1 MKKTFKAWPVDE
13 GQHGIRLD
21 IDVERRADLPPC
33 PGMGGWKGDNNGI
46 WWTHVHGP
54 VATNL
59 AQSLLT
65 TRDGWFQ
72 YVDVVVDGDRLIEI
86 TPAGSI

>member
-21 IDVERRADLPPC
+21 IDVERRIDLPPC
-33 PGMGGWKGDNNGI
+33 PGMGGWKGGDGLWYTNI
-46 WWTHVHGP
+46 HGQLA
-54 VATNL
+54 VRL

-65 TRDGWFQ
+65 TREGWFQ